1 MNAAD
6 TQNTTENT
14 TDELAALC
22 ADLLAE
28 VRYEPFVLRLL
39 AEPAGRWQ
47 PLTNLVV
54 GLEEVQAGITALE
67 QTLSC
72 QTWTAWLE
80 HPDCAEGPGY
90 VTVVFFNEGGMSR
103 VWIYN
108 RDRVAPHLK
117 SPLRSE

>member
-6 TQNTTENT
+6 TQDMKEDA

-28 VRYEPFVLRLL
+28 ARYEPIVIRLL

-47 PLTNLVV
+47 LLTNLLV
-54 GLEEVQAGITALE
+54 GLEEVRADIAALD
-67 QTLSC
+67 QNLSC
-72 QTWTAWLE
+72 QTWASWQE
-80 HPDCAEGPGY
+80 HPSCTEGPGY
-90 VTVVFFNEGGMSR
+90 VTVAFFNEGGMSR

-108 RDRVAPHLK
+108 RDRVASQLQPSSRLG
-117 SPLRSE
+117 